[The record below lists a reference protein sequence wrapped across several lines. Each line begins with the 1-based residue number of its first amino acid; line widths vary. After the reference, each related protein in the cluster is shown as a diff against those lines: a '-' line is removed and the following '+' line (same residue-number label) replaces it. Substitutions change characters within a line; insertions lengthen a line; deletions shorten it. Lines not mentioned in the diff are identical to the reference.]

1 MKKDQLLKEIRTA
14 AASSDLTKRELLDA
28 FQEGKSGSG
37 DAALFHRVGITDLLY
52 YLGGIIVLLGI
63 VVLAVQHWDSFNMFL
78 RILITLGSAIIAYVV
93 GVLLRTNRKTESLS
107 QIFFT
112 LSFVL
117 LPTGLLVTFHE
128 FGYDVGMEGLQSFVS
143 ALLLALAAASMWLY
157 KKALFA
163 AFAVIFGTWLFVA
176 LTAWLT
182 RGAFV
187 YADSFTEYRILVI
200 GASYLLLAQTFAR
213 KHWETLTDI
222 LNMVGAVAILGA
234 SLSLGGWFPDR
245 SIFWELVY
253 PAIVFGFM
261 FAGAH
266 LRIRSF
272 LFFGAI
278 FLMAYVGKITG
289 EYFQDSLG
297 WPLALVL
304 AGFALM
310 GIGYLTFYLNR
321 KYIAK

>member
-1 MKKDQLLKEIRTA
+1 MKKELLLKEIRASA
-14 AASSDLTKRELLDA
+14 AANAVTKNELIDA
-28 FQEGKSGSG
+28 FHEGKSSTG
-37 DAALFHRVGITDLLY
+37 DTAMFHRIGITDLLY

-63 VVLAVQHWDSFNMFL
+63 IVLAVQNWESFNIFV
-78 RILITLGSAIIAYVV
+78 RILITLGSAIVAYVV

-107 QIFFT
+107 QIFFA
-112 LSFVL
+112 LAFIL
-117 LPTGLLVTFHE
+117 LPTGVLVTFHE
-128 FGYDVGMEGLQSFVS
+128 FGYDVSSAGLQSFVS
-143 ALLLALAAASMWLY
+143 ALLLAVAVASMLVY
-157 KKALFA
+157 KRALFA
-163 AFAVIFGTWLFVA
+163 VFAVAYGTWLFVA
-176 LTAWLT
+176 LTEWLT
-182 RGAFV
+182 QGAFI
-187 YADSFTEYRILVI
+187 YSDSFTEYRILII
-200 GASYLLLAQTFAR
+200 GLSYLLLAHTFAR
-213 KHWETLTDI
+213 KQWETLADV
-222 LNMVGAVAILGA
+222 LNGLGAVAILGA

-266 LRIRSF
+266 MRIRSF

-310 GIGYLTFYLNR
+310 GIGYLTFYLNK